1 MRGGPPKQTPTVNRG
16 APTRPNPPSNNT
28 PSTNQPAR
36 TNDAR
41 HITREFKYILL
52 KLDNNS

>member
-41 HITREFKYILL
+41 HIPREFK
-52 KLDNNS
+52 